1 VRNLP
6 KKTAQKAVK
15 SKAKS
20 APPRARTPKVR
31 KPVAVKRLIEKGKRQ
46 PDEAGRPRAAGK
58 TLPARVTAHPALP
71 RVAKLP
77 PPSTARASGTR
88 LRAGAVA
95 AKAESAVPAEPPLTR
110 AEVAEF
116 REMLLQKRA
125 QILGDVS
132 TLQDEALNKNRRD
145 AAGDLSSMPI
155 HMADLGTDNYEQE
168 FTLGLI
174 ESERA
179 VLQEIEEAL
188 DRIRDGTYGL
198 CIATGKPIG
207 KARLRAKPWARYCYE
222 FALAQEKGQARGL

>member
-1 VRNLP
+1 MRTLP

-15 SKAKS
+15 SRAKS
-20 APPRARTPKVR
+20 APARARTPKAR
-31 KPVAVKRLIEKGKRQ
+31 KPVAVKRPIEKGKRQ
-46 PDEAGRPRAAGK
+46 PEKASRPKPAGK
-58 TLPARVTAHPALP
+58 TLPARVTARPALS
-71 RVAKLP
+71 RAAKLP
-77 PPSTARASGTR
+77 PPPTARLGGTR
-88 LRAGAVA
+88 LPAGALA
-95 AKAESAVPAEPPLTR
+95 GKAEFAVPAEPPLTR
-110 AEVAEF
+110 AELAEF

-188 DRIRDGTYGL
+188 DRTRDGTYGL

-207 KARLRAKPWARYCYE
+207 KARLRAKPWACYCYE
-222 FALAQEKGQARGL
+222 YALAREKGQARGL